1 MIIFPAIDL
10 KDGQCVR
17 LVQGQAQAKTVY
29 SDNPGKIASS
39 FARQG
44 ARYLHVVDL
53 DGAFTGSPQNA
64 AAIEAIADSIN
75 IPFQVGGGLRSIE
88 DVRKVLQRGAARVI
102 VGTRAVKSPD
112 FVKELLDCF
121 GAECIVLGID
131 ARDGKVA
138 LEGWVETSSISALEF
153 GHNMK
158 SLGIKTCVFT
168 DISRDGL
175 LSGPNLGSTQE
186 LAQKT
191 GLNTIASGGVSTVQ
205 NIRDLKALEPC
216 GVVGAIIGKALY
228 DGKIDLL
235 QALKAAEE

>member
-88 DVRKVLQRGAARVI
+88 DVRKVLPRGAARVI

-121 GAECIVLGID
+121 GAEVYSAGNRCQGQEGGIRVGWRPPASVL
-131 ARDGKVA
+131 
-138 LEGWVETSSISALEF
+138 LEF

-158 SLGIKTCVFT
+158 AWESRPVYLLISAGMACSVAQPGIC
-168 DISRDGL
+168 
-175 LSGPNLGSTQE
+175 QE
-186 LAQKT
+186 LAQNR
-191 GLNTIASGGVSTVQ
+191 LI
-205 NIRDLKALEPC
+205 P
-216 GVVGAIIGKALY
+216 
-228 DGKIDLL
+228 
-235 QALKAAEE
+235 

>member
-1 MIIFPAIDL
+1 
-10 KDGQCVR
+10 
-17 LVQGQAQAKTVY
+17 
-29 SDNPGKIASS
+29 
-39 FARQG
+39 
-44 ARYLHVVDL
+44 
-53 DGAFTGSPQNA
+53 
-64 AAIEAIADSIN
+64 
-75 IPFQVGGGLRSIE
+75 
-88 DVRKVLQRGAARVI
+88 VRKVLQRGAARVI

-186 LAQKT
+186 LAQET
-191 GLNTIASGGVSTVQ
+191 GLNTIASGGCFQCAKHQRSEGFGTLWGGRGYYRQ
-205 NIRDLKALEPC
+205 SFI
-216 GVVGAIIGKALY
+216 
-228 DGKIDLL
+228 
-235 QALKAAEE
+235 